1 MSVKEKDQQP
11 TKKVTGKK
19 LGRSAYEL
27 PDWFP
32 TETHAHRWIN
42 SETINS
48 RSDGYDPRG
57 WVPAKNPKTNEILR
71 YRDVILAQMPLEEYE
86 ARVQEKAEATQLQ
99 TQALLGG
106 IGQEVERLS
115 HEVKKLGGK
124 IKFNLDI
131 N

>member
-1 MSVKEKDQQP
+1 MSVKEDKKD

-19 LGRSAYEL
+19 VSRTAYEV

-32 TETHAHRWIN
+32 SGTHAHRWIN
-42 SETINS
+42 AETVNA

-57 WVPAKNPKTNEILR
+57 WVVSKDPNGNILR
-71 YRDVILAQMPLEEYE
+71 YKDVILAQMPLEEYE
-86 ARVQEKAEATQLQ
+86 ARKEEKAEATRLQ
-99 TQALLGG
+99 TQAVLGK
-106 IGQEVERLS
+106 IGDEVERLS
-115 HEVKKLGGK
+115 HEVKRLGGK